1 LPVALTLKVY
11 RGEVLVT
18 SRDFE
23 RDIIKIGKL
32 ASAHLCLE
40 DEKVSRIHAI
50 IETAPDG
57 GLSIIDMG
65 STEGTFVNGK
75 RVSKGPLAFG
85 DELKL
90 GNLTVRVEAQSGAV
104 QPGAS
109 PAVASG
115 SPSVVVAAPPPPPSA
130 AAYSPVA
137 VTLQNMP
144 AVAVPNM
151 PAASEAVVP
160 PRRLARAAGPLG
172 LSVRFRWGRD
182 QILAEHLLA
191 PGKAVR
197 FTVGQGDEVD
207 FVMGDGPLGAR
218 EFVLVQSD
226 GGSFQVFAP
235 RGARATVER
244 DGARA
249 EVEAG
254 SGYVPNA
261 GELVSVELG
270 GIVAEATLQPMPRP
284 VAVPFGETIDYGVL
298 NVFLVMFFA
307 AAMFVV
313 TALNRDAEGDAY
325 ADDLA
330 GANARLAK
338 LIVKPPETQK
348 NPFLEKLRQKKED
361 TEMAAKRR
369 GDEGQMGKKDETKKN
384 ARAAPK
390 GDPSKK
396 DQARMLTE
404 KIFGGNQGGGI
415 STIFGANGL
424 GGELKSAMGN
434 MFGAAPGDAQGL
446 GGLGL
451 RGAGAGGGGVGD
463 TIGIGGIGTKGRGG
477 GTGGYGTGTGMLGG
491 KKSVDIGITSSDAT
505 VVGSLDKE
513 LIRQVIR
520 RNINQVRY
528 CYETQLQRN
537 PKLNGK
543 VSIKFV
549 ISAAGTVASSQVAS
563 STVDNAEL
571 EACVAGRVR
580 AWEFPKPKGGG
591 VVVVTYPFVFKQSGE

>member
-1 LPVALTLKVY
+1 MPVALTLKVY
-11 RGEVLVT
+11 RGDALVT

-90 GNLTVRVEAQSGAV
+90 GNLTVRVEA
-104 QPGAS
+104 
-109 PAVASG
+109 G
-115 SPSVVVAAPPPPPSA
+115 SQAAQPSVVVEEAPRPGVLAAPPPPPPEALYPA
-130 AAYSPVA
+130 AA
-137 VTLQNMP
+137 VTLQNVP
-144 AVAVPNM
+144 ALVPNM

-160 PRRLARAAGPLG
+160 PRRLARGSGALG
-172 LSVRFRWGRD
+172 LSLRFRWGRD
-182 QILAEHLLA
+182 QILAEELLA
-191 PGKAVR
+191 PGQAVR
-197 FTVGQGDEVD
+197 FTVGQGDVD

-218 EFVLVQSD
+218 EFTLVQSD

-244 DGARA
+244 DGSRA
-249 EVEAG
+249 PVEAG
-254 SGYVPNA
+254 SGYTVAA

-284 VAVPFGETIDYGVL
+284 VAVPLGETLDYGVL
-298 NVFLVMFFA
+298 NVFLVMFFVA
-307 AAMFVV
+307 ALFVV

-325 ADDLA
+325 ADELS
-330 GANARLAK
+330 GASARLAK

-361 TEMAAKRR
+361 SEMAAKRR

-434 MFGAAPGDAQGL
+434 MFGAAPGDAQGF

-491 KKSVDIGITSSDAT
+491 KKTVDIGITSSDAT

-543 VSIKFV
+543 VSVKFV